1 MTMDITVDVL
11 RNNPTA
17 DAFDRIARSRWSC
30 RDYRP
35 DQVGAEL
42 LKEILDVAQ
51 TTASWCN
58 TQPWQI
64 EMTRGRATTEF
75 IEALAVARADPS
87 DMPDFEWPEYEG
99 IYLQRRRESGFQL
112 YEALGIS
119 RHDKVRRDEQADKN
133 FKLFGAPHVAI
144 VTTDARLGVYGAIDC
159 GGWVAN
165 FMLAAKSRGV
175 ASIAQASLARYP
187 NFIRRHFSLD
197 RNRLV
202 VCGIS
207 FGFPD
212 EASLANAYR
221 TSRASVD
228 QAVHMHE

>member
-1 MTMDITVDVL
+1 MDIAIDTL
-11 RNNPTA
+11 RNNPTSKV
-17 DAFDRIARSRWSC
+17 FDGVARSRSSC
-30 RDYRP
+30 RDYRS
-35 DQVGAEL
+35 DQVSAEVL
-42 LKEILDVAQ
+42 QEILDVAQ

-64 EMTRGRATTEF
+64 EITRGWATTEF
-75 IEALAVARADPS
+75 VDALAAARADQS
-87 DMPDFEWPEYEG
+87 DVPDFAWPEYNG

-119 RHDKVRRDEQADKN
+119 RDDQNRRDEQADKN

-144 VTTDARLGVYGAIDC
+144 VTSDARLGVYGAVDC

-165 FMLAAKSRGV
+165 FMLAAKARGV

-187 NFIRRHFSLD
+187 NFIRRHFSLE

-212 EASLANAYR
+212 ETSRVNAFR
-221 TSRASVD
+221 TSRAPVA
-228 QAVHMHE
+228 QAVRFHG

>member
-1 MTMDITVDVL
+1 MEIAIDAL
-11 RNNPTA
+11 RSNPTA
-17 DAFDRIARSRWSC
+17 EAFDRVARSRWSC

-35 DQVGAEL
+35 DQVSPAL
-42 LKEILDVAQ
+42 LNEILAVAQ

-58 TQPWQI
+58 TQPWQV
-64 EMTRGRATTEF
+64 EVTRGRATTEF
-75 IEALAVARADPS
+75 IDALALARADAS
-87 DMPDFEWPEYEG
+87 DVPDFAWPQYEG
-99 IYLQRRRESGFQL
+99 IYGRRRRESGFQL
-112 YEALGIS
+112 YEALGIG
-119 RHDKVRRDEQADKN
+119 REDKVRRDEQAGKN

-159 GGWVAN
+159 GGWAAN
-165 FMLAAKSRGV
+165 FMLAAKSRDI

-197 RNRLV
+197 RSRLV

-212 EASLANAYR
+212 ETSRANMCR
-221 TSRASVD
+221 TSRASVA
-228 QAVHMHE
+228 QAVRFHE